1 MFHFEEGEVFL
12 IDKPLDWTSFDAV
25 NLIRAVIKRYHGIRK
40 LKVGHAGTLDPLATG
55 LLIVCTGR
63 MTKQIDNFQAQE
75 KVYTGTMLLG
85 QTTPSY
91 DLESEPDAFYPTD
104 GITEDMMEEA
114 RKAFLGDIMQRP
126 PKFSAI
132 KIQGKRAF
140 EYARSDKEIALKER
154 LVHIEDFKIDTTEFP
169 VLKFEVKCSKGT
181 YIRSL
186 VNDFGKALGN
196 GACMTSL
203 RRTKIGDFSVENAY
217 DLMELKKMIID
228 EAETDDGDGSGNE
241 SGSGGGNEN
250 GNGNGNG
257 NG

>member
-55 LLIVCTGR
+55 LLIICTGR

-85 QTTPSY
+85 QTTPTY

-104 GITEDMMEEA
+104 NITEEMMDEA
-114 RKAFLGDIMQRP
+114 RMSFLGDIMQRP

-140 EYARSDKEIALKER
+140 EYARSDEDVALKER
-154 LVHIEDFKIDTTEFP
+154 LVHIDDFKIDTINFP
-169 VLKFEVKCSKGT
+169 EIKFEVKCSKGT

-186 VNDFGKALGN
+186 VNDFGKKLN
-196 GACMTSL
+196 SGACMTSL
-203 RRTKIGDFSVENAY
+203 RRTKIGDFSVENAR
-217 DLMELKKMIID
+217 DLMELKKEIID
-228 EAETDDGDGSGNE
+228 SGE
-241 SGSGGGNEN
+241 RQLTIDEN
-250 GNGNGNG
+250 HSE
-257 NG
+257 

>member
-55 LLIVCTGR
+55 LLIICTGR

-85 QTTPSY
+85 QTTPTY

-104 GITEDMMEEA
+104 HITEEMLEDA
-114 RKAFLGDIMQRP
+114 RSTFLGDIMQRP

-140 EYARSDKEIALKER
+140 EYARSDEEIALKER
-154 LVHIEDFKIDTTEFP
+154 LVHIEDFKIDTSNFP
-169 VLKFEVKCSKGT
+169 EIRFEVKCSKGT

-186 VNDFGKALGN
+186 VNDFGKKLN
-196 GACMTSL
+196 SGACMTSL
-203 RRTKIGDFSVENAY
+203 RRTRIGDFSVDEAR
-217 DLMELKKMIID
+217 DLMDLKKEIID
-228 EAETDDGDGSGNE
+228 SGQYHDNT
-241 SGSGGGNEN
+241 SV
-250 GNGNGNG
+250 
-257 NG
+257 

>member
-55 LLIVCTGR
+55 LLIICTGR

-75 KVYTGTMLLG
+75 KVYTGTMLIG
-85 QTTPSY
+85 QTTPTY
-91 DLESEPDAFYPTD
+91 DLESEPDAFYPTNH
-104 GITEDMMEEA
+104 ITEKMMEEA
-114 RKAFLGDIMQRP
+114 RMTFLGDIMQRP

-140 EYARSDKEIALKER
+140 EYARSDEEIALKER
-154 LVHIEDFKIDTTEFP
+154 LVHIEDFKIDTSNFP
-169 VLKFEVKCSKGT
+169 EIKFEVKCSKGT

-186 VNDFGKALGN
+186 VNDFGKKLN
-196 GACMTSL
+196 SGACMTSL
-203 RRTKIGDFSVENAY
+203 RRIKIGDFSVDDAR
-217 DLMELKKMIID
+217 DLMDLKKEIID
-228 EAETDDGDGSGNE
+228 SGQCCDNTSE
-241 SGSGGGNEN
+241 HPATEEQQ
-250 GNGNGNG
+250 
-257 NG
+257 

>member
-40 LKVGHAGTLDPLATG
+40 FKVGHAGTLDPLATG
-55 LLIVCTGR
+55 LLIICTGR

-85 QTTPSY
+85 QTTPTY

-104 GITEDMMEEA
+104 NITDEILEEV
-114 RKAFLGDIMQRP
+114 RKSFLGDIMQRP

-140 EYARSDKEIALKER
+140 EYARSDEEVALKER
-154 LVHIEDFKIDTTEFP
+154 LVHIDDFKIETSNFP
-169 VLKFEVKCSKGT
+169 EIKFEVKCSKGT

-186 VNDFGKALGN
+186 VNDFGKRLN
-196 GACMTSL
+196 SGACMTSL
-203 RRTKIGDFSVENAY
+203 RRTKIGSFSVENAR
-217 DLMELKKMIID
+217 DLMELKKEIID
-228 EAETDDGDGSGNE
+228 SGEVQLTIDN
-241 SGSGGGNEN
+241 
-250 GNGNGNG
+250 
-257 NG
+257 

>member
-55 LLIVCTGR
+55 LLIICTGR
-63 MTKQIDNFQAQE
+63 MTKKIDNFQAQE

-85 QTTPSY
+85 QTTPTY

-104 GITEDMMEEA
+104 HITEEMLEDA
-114 RKAFLGDIMQRP
+114 RSTFLGDIMQRP

-140 EYARSDKEIALKER
+140 EYARSDEEIALKER
-154 LVHIEDFKIDTTEFP
+154 LVHIEDFKIDTSNFP
-169 VLKFEVKCSKGT
+169 EIRFEVKCSKGT

-186 VNDFGKALGN
+186 VNDFGKKLN
-196 GACMTSL
+196 SGACMTSL
-203 RRTKIGDFSVENAY
+203 RRTRIGDFSVDEAR
-217 DLMELKKMIID
+217 DLMDLKKEIID
-228 EAETDDGDGSGNE
+228 SGQYHDNT
-241 SGSGGGNEN
+241 SV
-250 GNGNGNG
+250 
-257 NG
+257 

>member
-55 LLIVCTGR
+55 LLIICTGR

-75 KVYTGTMLLG
+75 KVYTGSMLLG
-85 QTTPSY
+85 QTTPTY
-91 DLESEPDAFYPTD
+91 DLESEPDAFYPTE
-104 GITEDMMEEA
+104 GITEEMMENA
-114 RKAFLGDIMQRP
+114 RKLFIGDIMQRP

-140 EYARSDKEIALKER
+140 EYARSDEEVALKER
-154 LVHIEDFKIDTTEFP
+154 LVHIEDFKLDTSKFP
-169 VLKFEVKCSKGT
+169 VVSFEVKCSKGT

-186 VNDFGKALGN
+186 VNDCGKALGN

-217 DLMELKKMIID
+217 DLMELKKQII
-228 EAETDDGDGSGNE
+228 EE
-241 SGSGGGNEN
+241 SPEGIEG
-250 GNGNGNG
+250 
-257 NG
+257 

>member
-25 NLIRAVIKRYHGIRK
+25 NLIRSVIKRYHGIRK

-55 LLIVCTGR
+55 LLIICTGR

-85 QTTPSY
+85 QTTPTY
-91 DLESEPDAFYPTD
+91 DLESEPNAFYPTD
-104 GITEDMMEEA
+104 NITEEMMEEA
-114 RKAFLGDIMQRP
+114 RKSFLGDIMQRP

-140 EYARSDKEIALKER
+140 EYARSDEEVALKER
-154 LVHIEDFKIDTTEFP
+154 LVHIEDFKIDATDFP
-169 VLKFEVKCSKGT
+169 IIKFEVKCSKGT

-186 VNDFGKALGN
+186 VNDFGKRLN
-196 GACMTSL
+196 SGACMTSL
-203 RRTKIGDFSVENAY
+203 RRTKIGDFSVDDAR
-217 DLMELKKMIID
+217 DLMHLKQEIID
-228 EAETDDGDGSGNE
+228 SAVTVDNSQLTIDN
-241 SGSGGGNEN
+241 
-250 GNGNGNG
+250 
-257 NG
+257 

>member
-55 LLIVCTGR
+55 LLIICTGR

-85 QTTPSY
+85 QTTPTY

-104 GITEDMMEEA
+104 NITEEMMEEA
-114 RKAFLGDIMQRP
+114 RISFLGDIMQRP

-140 EYARSDKEIALKER
+140 EYARSDEEVALKER
-154 LVHIEDFKIDTTEFP
+154 LVHIEDFKIDTSGFP
-169 VLKFEVKCSKGT
+169 EVKFEVKCSKGT

-186 VNDFGKALGN
+186 VNDFGKKLN
-196 GACMTSL
+196 SGACMTSL
-203 RRTKIGDFSVENAY
+203 RRTKIGDFSVDNAR
-217 DLMELKKMIID
+217 DLMELKKEIID
-228 EAETDDGDGSGNE
+228 SGE
-241 SGSGGGNEN
+241 DSIGN
-250 GNGNGNG
+250 
-257 NG
+257 

>member
-25 NLIRAVIKRYHGIRK
+25 NLIRSVIKRYHGIRK

-55 LLIVCTGR
+55 LLIICTGR

-85 QTTPSY
+85 QTTPTY

-104 GITEDMMEEA
+104 NITEEMMEEA
-114 RKAFLGDIMQRP
+114 RKSFLGDIMQRP

-140 EYARSDKEIALKER
+140 EYARSDEEVALKER
-154 LVHIEDFKIDTTEFP
+154 LVHIEDFKIDTTDFP
-169 VLKFEVKCSKGT
+169 IIKFEVKCSKGT

-186 VNDFGKALGN
+186 VNDFGKRLN
-196 GACMTSL
+196 SGACMTSL
-203 RRTKIGDFSVENAY
+203 RRTKIGDFSVDNAR
-217 DLMELKKMIID
+217 DLMHLKQEIID
-228 EAETDDGDGSGNE
+228 SAVTVDNSQLTIDN
-241 SGSGGGNEN
+241 
-250 GNGNGNG
+250 
-257 NG
+257 

>member
-55 LLIVCTGR
+55 LLIICTGR

-85 QTTPSY
+85 QTTPTY

-104 GITEDMMEEA
+104 NITEEMMDEV
-114 RKAFLGDIMQRP
+114 RMSFLGDIMQRP

-140 EYARSDKEIALKER
+140 EYARSDEEVALKER
-154 LVHIEDFKIDTTEFP
+154 LVHIEDFKIDTTNFP
-169 VLKFEVKCSKGT
+169 EIKFEVKCSKGT

-186 VNDFGKALGN
+186 VNDFGKKLN
-196 GACMTSL
+196 SGACMTSL
-203 RRTKIGDFSVENAY
+203 RRTMIGDFSVENAR
-217 DLMELKKMIID
+217 DLMELKKEII
-228 EAETDDGDGSGNE
+228 E
-241 SGSGGGNEN
+241 SGIGTESGGQEA
-250 GNGNGNG
+250 
-257 NG
+257 

>member
-25 NLIRAVIKRYHGIRK
+25 NLIRSVIKRYHGIRK

-55 LLIVCTGR
+55 LLIICTGR

-85 QTTPSY
+85 QTTPTY

-104 GITEDMMEEA
+104 NITEEMMEEA
-114 RKAFLGDIMQRP
+114 RKSFLGDIMQRP

-140 EYARSDKEIALKER
+140 EYARSDEEVALKER
-154 LVHIEDFKIDTTEFP
+154 LVHIEDFKIDTTDFP
-169 VLKFEVKCSKGT
+169 VIKFEVKCSKGT

-186 VNDFGKALGN
+186 VNDFGKRLN
-196 GACMTSL
+196 SGACMTSL
-203 RRTKIGDFSVENAY
+203 RRTMIGDFSVDNAR
-217 DLMELKKMIID
+217 DLMHLKQEIID
-228 EAETDDGDGSGNE
+228 SAVTVDNSQLTIDN
-241 SGSGGGNEN
+241 
-250 GNGNGNG
+250 
-257 NG
+257 

>member
-55 LLIVCTGR
+55 LLIICTGR

-85 QTTPSY
+85 QTTPTY

-104 GITEDMMEEA
+104 HITEEMLEDA
-114 RKAFLGDIMQRP
+114 RSTFIGDIMQRP

-140 EYARSDKEIALKER
+140 EYARSDEEIALKER
-154 LVHIEDFKIDTTEFP
+154 LVHIEDFKIDTSNFP
-169 VLKFEVKCSKGT
+169 EIRFEVKCSKGT

-186 VNDFGKALGN
+186 VNDFGQKLN
-196 GACMTSL
+196 SGACMTSL
-203 RRTKIGDFSVENAY
+203 RRTRIGDFSVDEAR
-217 DLMELKKMIID
+217 DLMDLKKEIID
-228 EAETDDGDGSGNE
+228 SGQYHDNT
-241 SGSGGGNEN
+241 SV
-250 GNGNGNG
+250 
-257 NG
+257 